1 MINAGFRSGIL
12 RHRGDRV
19 KQQNRGRQID
29 MTNFALSGFMSLYL
43 AICNL
48 LLCGD
53 NFGFAVWDG
62 GEEFSA
68 IRFVDD
74 SAIKDNDYAG
84 IGFASNQPAEA
95 LFEL

>member
-1 MINAGFRSGIL
+1 
-12 RHRGDRV
+12 
-19 KQQNRGRQID
+19 
-29 MTNFALSGFMSLYL
+29 MSLYL

-68 IRFVDD
+68 IRFVDYP
-74 SAIKDNDYAG
+74 AVQNNDDAG
-84 IGFASNQPAEA
+84 IGFASNQPAETLLELENCRRQLIVIKRITA
-95 LFEL
+95 LLLYPLEPPGN